1 MLKMHSGGKVT
12 EALLMAMVRD
22 ALSTSPTQRESK
34 NLLETSPAIQTS
46 KIEATVASDDET
58 PSTRRRRK
66 RDKDVVSDPKI
77 DLFPK
82 PERKGLFCCFC

>member
-1 MLKMHSGGKVT
+1 MHSGGKVT

-22 ALSTSPTQRESK
+22 ASSTSPTQRESK
-34 NLLETSPAIQTS
+34 NMHETSSAVQTS
-46 KIEATVASDDET
+46 MVEAAVASDDDT

-66 RDKDVVSDPKI
+66 RDKDVGSDAKM

>member
-22 ALSTSPTQRESK
+22 ASSTSPTRRERK
-34 NLLETSPAIQTS
+34 NLPESSSAIQTS
-46 KIEATVASDDET
+46 KIEATVASDDDT

-66 RDKDVVSDPKI
+66 RDKDAVSESKLDV
-77 DLFPK
+77 FPK
-82 PERKGLFCCFC
+82 PEKKGLSCCFC